1 MKEGSSYAVVNIKG
15 PISQAK
21 LRAHLLMKEN
31 CPDLTSN
38 ANPKAPAP
46 SISMWPKVEKPR
58 CSSFT
63 YEKVAVILSAEDSVT
78 VKMIRVLRA
87 RALAGIHDPVVL
99 KVVAQVVFTI

>member
-1 MKEGSSYAVVNIKG
+1 
-15 PISQAK
+15 
-21 LRAHLLMKEN
+21 MKEN

-38 ANPKAPAP
+38 ANPKAPDP
-46 SISMWPKVEKPR
+46 VTISIWPKVEKPR

-63 YEKVAVILSAEDSVT
+63 YEKVTVIFSADDSVM

-99 KVVAQVVFTI
+99 KVVAQVVFTITGLLFLSFFDLGAGVG